1 MCWCAISHL
10 TNNLFTQIIHKNL
23 DIKKKLLMSSTCP
36 ATLKVSI
43 SYSKTL
49 NPCQFSMGYP
59 ETPKLRFWLLAQTA
73 TKIARPQDY
82 AEKKRRASQQNSWT
96 SETETYVNH
105 FFTFPAFL
113 HCACLLAPSKM
124 RISFCVKAP
133 QKSKRVNT
141 PNPLWS
147 DTAKSDLQVFKFK
160 KSRWVNSKSSTHSS
174 NQPRLHP
181 NLSRNQV
188 LLWRLRGSR

>member
-1 MCWCAISHL
+1 
-10 TNNLFTQIIHKNL
+10 
-23 DIKKKLLMSSTCP
+23 MSSTIP

-141 PNPLWS
+141 LLTVDEVTQQP
-147 DTAKSDLQVFKFK
+147 SDLQVQKIK
-160 KSRWVNSKSSTHSS
+160 VGSIQDLANHS
-174 NQPRLHP
+174 
-181 NLSRNQV
+181 
-188 LLWRLRGSR
+188 